1 MKKTYR
7 YVRIFAAVIVGLLS
21 LAALTGIF
29 YPVKI
34 FDVQVTALAQRVFID
49 FSLAAV
55 LLFAG
60 VLLLTLLFGRIYCS
74 TLCPFGLMQ
83 EFLAFIFRR
92 KRKPL
97 HRKSHPYKYFIAAVV
112 FGALIGGT
120 AYLIRLIDPYTLFR
134 SAVSGAYLGIGVV
147 IVVAL
152 LVWFKGRM
160 FCSEICP
167 VGALL
172 GLISKVS
179 YNKIYIKP
187 DNCVSCGLCARSCPT
202 ASIDF
207 KNHIVDNET
216 CVKCLKCLTQCPKDT
231 ICFGHPAKEK
241 KEESAFSPSRRR
253 FLIGGAALVVLAAA
267 VKGGIELGKSVA
279 AKVRRVILPA
289 GADNPEKFVNKCLNC
304 NLCVQNCPM
313 KILKKADSEF
323 AAVHID
329 YSNGF
334 CNYDCHKCS
343 EVCPSGAIRRIT
355 LEEKQKTR
363 IGIASINQETCV
375 KCGLCVA
382 ECPRGVISKKDG
394 EFPQIDTAGCIGCG
408 VCHSVCSV
416 KAISI
421 FPVQEQQIV

>member
-55 LLFAG
+55 LLFVG

-120 AYLIRLIDPYTLFR
+120 AYLIWLIDPYTLFR
-134 SAVSGAYLGIGVV
+134 SAVSCAYLGIGVV
-147 IVVAL
+147 IAVAL

-172 GLISKVS
+172 GLLSKVS

-289 GADNPEKFVNKCLNC
+289 GKKPTASLLPFILITATVFATMTATSVPKFVRPVQSEESPWRKSKRQESALPALIRKPASNAACVLLNVRAE
-304 NLCVQNCPM
+304 LSA
-313 KILKKADSEF
+313 KKTASF
-323 AAVHID
+323 RRLTRPAASAAV
-329 YSNGF
+329 F
-334 CNYDCHKCS
+334 AT
-343 EVCPSGAIRRIT
+343 VFVRLRPSAFFRFRNSRLYNFI
-355 LEEKQKTR
+355 
-363 IGIASINQETCV
+363 
-375 KCGLCVA
+375 
-382 ECPRGVISKKDG
+382 
-394 EFPQIDTAGCIGCG
+394 
-408 VCHSVCSV
+408 
-416 KAISI
+416 
-421 FPVQEQQIV
+421 

>member
-7 YVRIFAAVIVGLLS
+7 YVRIFAAVVVGLLS

-97 HRKSHPYKYFIAAVV
+97 HRKSHPYKYFIAVAV

-134 SAVSGAYLGIGVV
+134 SAVSCAYLGIGVV
-147 IVVAL
+147 IAVAL

-187 DNCVSCGLCARSCPT
+187 DSCVSCGLCARACPT

-207 KNHIVDNET
+207 ENHTVDNET
-216 CVKCLKCLTQCPKDT
+216 CVKCLKCLTQCPHDV

-241 KEESAFSPSRRR
+241 KEGLWKSENPPIPPWEWRKMKRKKRAPRVERPEDNSATLPRSR
-253 FLIGGAALVVLAAA
+253 
-267 VKGGIELGKSVA
+267 
-279 AKVRRVILPA
+279 PA
-289 GADNPEKFVNKCLNC
+289 
-304 NLCVQNCPM
+304 
-313 KILKKADSEF
+313 S
-323 AAVHID
+323 
-329 YSNGF
+329 
-334 CNYDCHKCS
+334 
-343 EVCPSGAIRRIT
+343 
-355 LEEKQKTR
+355 
-363 IGIASINQETCV
+363 
-375 KCGLCVA
+375 
-382 ECPRGVISKKDG
+382 
-394 EFPQIDTAGCIGCG
+394 
-408 VCHSVCSV
+408 
-416 KAISI
+416 
-421 FPVQEQQIV
+421 